1 MIKVYYLFKTKLNL
15 ERQLGNKGAK
25 KKTRFRR
32 AGRSTKR
39 VPSYFEHMDFM
50 HPDTPQSQSSS
61 QKSAKKK
68 ISLIHGYTCTCSTET

>member
-1 MIKVYYLFKTKLNL
+1 VRLIYLFAGKKLKIKNNN
-15 ERQLGNKGAK
+15 NKGAK
-25 KKTRFRR
+25 KKTRFRQ